1 MLKITRKNI
10 IKCAKRFF
18 EIYVI
23 KRIYKYNFIKHDT
36 FNKLFVI
43 LKM

>member
-10 IKCAKRFF
+10 IKYAKRFF

-23 KRIYKYNFIKHDT
+23 KMIYNFIKHDT
-36 FNKLFVI
+36 FINYLSY
-43 LKM
+43 